1 METIRLTTWMNA
13 PMERCFMLATSID
26 LHREIASAAQ
36 TREKVI
42 GGVTSGLLSEGEFVR
57 WQGRHFG
64 KTFTHTNKIDGW
76 RPYTY
81 FREVMVD
88 GSFVRFEQEHHFA
101 LMDDGTRMRD
111 EIRFAA
117 PYGMLGRM
125 AEKTVLR
132 RHLTKLLRTRNA
144 LIKRVAE
151 SEEWRQYLER
161 TGMVAPGS
169 TQSGLRTG
177 WDEGSALQ
185 RG

>member
-1 METIRLTTWMNA
+1 MDA
-13 PMERCFMLATSID
+13 PMERCFKLATSID
-26 LHREIASAAQ
+26 LHVASAAQ
-36 TREKVI
+36 MQEKAI
-42 GGVTSGLLSEGEFVR
+42 GGSTTGLLGESDYVQ

-64 KTFTHTNKIDGW
+64 RLRTHTSKIDGW

-88 GSFVRFEQEHHFA
+88 GSFLRFEHEHHFA

-117 PYGMLGRM
+117 PYGVLGRV
-125 AEKTVLR
+125 AEKTMLR
-132 RHLTKLLRTRNA
+132 RHLIAMLKRRNA

-151 SEEWRQYLER
+151 SEEWRRYLER
-161 TGMVAPGS
+161 TGTVAKGS
-169 TQSGLRTG
+169 ASKEGLVSG
-177 WDEGSALQ
+177 WDKSSALQ

>member
-1 METIRLTTWMNA
+1 MEIIRVSTWMDA
-13 PMERCFMLATSID
+13 PMERCFRLATSID
-26 LHREIASAAQ
+26 LYMVSAAQ
-36 TREKVI
+36 TRVKAI
-42 GGVTSGLLSEGEFVR
+42 GGTTSGLLREGESVQ

-64 KTFTHTNKIDGW
+64 KTFTHTSKIDGW

-88 GSFVRFEQEHHFA
+88 GSFVRFEHEHHFA

-111 EIRFAA
+111 EIRFAV
-117 PYGMLGRM
+117 PYGMVGRM

-132 RHLTKLLRTRNA
+132 RHLTKLLRWRNA

-161 TGMVAPGS
+161 TGVVTPDSA
-169 TQSGLRTG
+169 QSGLVNG
-177 WDEGSALQ
+177 WDKSSALQ

>member
-1 METIRLTTWMNA
+1 MEIIRVSTWMDA
-13 PMERCFMLATSID
+13 PMERCFKLATSID
-26 LHREIASAAQ
+26 LHMASTAQ
-36 TREKVI
+36 TGEKAI
-42 GGVTSGLLSEGEFVR
+42 GGVTSGLLREGEFVQ
-57 WQGRHFG
+57 WKGRHFG
-64 KTFTHTNKIDGW
+64 KMFTHTSKIDGW

-81 FREVMVD
+81 FRDVMVD
-88 GSFVRFEQEHHFA
+88 GSFVRFEHEHHFA

-132 RHLTKLLRTRNA
+132 RHLTKLLRQRNA

-161 TGMVAPGS
+161 TGVVTPGS
-169 TQSGLRTG
+169 TRSGLVNG
-177 WDEGSALQ
+177 WDKSSALQ